1 MSSPWDLFGKE
12 NKTDPFGN
20 VITKYS
26 GGMGDYGYVSD
37 GAGGMIGL
45 NKAAYDSIRK
55 TGSGGLAFGK
65 FAPKTGGV
73 NWFGKGGYI
82 DSGAQV
88 VGAIGTALQGYAA
101 LGQLGLAKKK
111 FGFEKGVTN
120 RNIYNQGTLVNNNMD
135 NANNV
140 GLALAG
146 NTMTEAQKAA
156 SRQDTLNRHVNVSAI
171 G

>member
-1 MSSPWDLFGKE
+1 MAKE
-12 NKTDPFGN
+12 KYPSVFTGN
-20 VITKYS
+20 NNT
-26 GGMGDYGYVSD
+26 
-37 GAGGMIGL
+37 
-45 NKAAYDSIRK
+45 
-55 TGSGGLAFGK
+55 GLAQLGYGSYADSYFS
-65 FAPKTGGV
+65 PKLKGLDTNAIGSKLKNSVFDNNYRKGFDAGVARNSTGT

-82 DSGAQV
+82 DGASQV
-88 VGAIGTALQGYAA
+88 VGAIGTGLQGYAA

-146 NTMTEAQKAA
+146 NTMTGAQKAA
-156 SRQDTLNRHVNVSAI
+156 SRQDILNRHVNVSAI